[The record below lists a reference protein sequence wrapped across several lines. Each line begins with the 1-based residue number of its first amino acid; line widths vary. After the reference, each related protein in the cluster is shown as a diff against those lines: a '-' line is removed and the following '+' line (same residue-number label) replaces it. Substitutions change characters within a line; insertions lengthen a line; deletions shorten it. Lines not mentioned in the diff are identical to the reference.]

1 MCLPIAGRSADPQAG
16 GIMTEAAT
24 GIFRTVRRI
33 ASLLFFAVL
42 AVSCGGGDDTA
53 APAHPPSISNL
64 RYSPASAAPVPGG
77 TVTISGTF
85 DFSDVGGDISSVR
98 ITSSGGA
105 EVTTPTPQL
114 SGIAS
119 GTAVGQ
125 VAVSVDQ
132 PGKYTFELWVTDST
146 GLSSNK
152 LIGTFEVTAAPTDHP
167 PGITNL
173 KYSPASAY
181 QTASG
186 TVLVAGSV
194 DFADTGGDMVRLDV
208 ATSWGAAESFSTLE
222 FKGVTSGTARFYIGV
237 PTSQIGLQTFDVSVV
252 DGQGKVSNRLAG
264 AFDVYPVSPDAHIPA
279 ITNLSYA
286 PVSTVQARDGTQAV
300 AWRFDFR
307 DSQGD
312 IARIQITGAGGV
324 NASIETPYLSGLV
337 AGDTNG
343 TFTISTTQAG
353 KYPFEIWAVDGT
365 GNLSNR
371 LSGTF
376 EVLPPDSWMRLAV
389 RPPSTLN
396 GIAWNGR
403 YVAVGAS
410 GTVMASTDLTTW
422 SAQSIGAEFA
432 LASVAASPARFVAVG
447 SAAGSA
453 VVTTS
458 TDGGVWSVAHRL
470 ASPSKLTKVLWA
482 GTQFV
487 AVGCE
492 SLSDAKQYAL
502 FLTSPDGLAWTQRST
517 GFFELDP
524 FPPGSCGMKS
534 VAWSGS
540 VFVASGIDASWS
552 PAFWRSTDATSWA
565 KEGDLPSEA
574 VWTGHYDV
582 AWGSG
587 RFVAV
592 GPDGS
597 NGDAPTFTSID
608 GITWRQDTVADNLPP
623 MDAVTSGPGS
633 FVAVGPTHRQ
643 TSPDG
648 LNWAPYPMPDCGNAV
663 VSDGTRFVSVGA
675 YICRSQ

>member
-1 MCLPIAGRSADPQAG
+1 
-16 GIMTEAAT
+16 MTEAST
-24 GIFRTVRRI
+24 GIFRTVRWL

-42 AVSCGGGDDTA
+42 AVSCGGGDEPA

-85 DFSDVGGDISSVR
+85 DFSDAGGDISSVR
-98 ITSSGGA
+98 ITSSGGVD
-105 EVTTPTPQL
+105 VTTPTPQL

-125 VAVSVDQ
+125 VAVSVDK
-132 PGKYTFELWVTDST
+132 PGKYTFEISVTDGT
-146 GLSSNK
+146 GLSSNR

-173 KYSPASAY
+173 KFSPASAY

-186 TVLVAGSV
+186 TVPVAGSV

-208 ATSWGAAESFSTLE
+208 ATSWGGAESFSTLE
-222 FKGVTSGTARFYIGV
+222 FKGVTSGSARFNLAV
-237 PTSQIGLQTFDVSVV
+237 PTSQTGPQTFEVSVV
-252 DGQGKVSNRLAG
+252 DSQGKVSNRLAG
-264 AFDVYPVSPDAHIPA
+264 TFTVYPVSPDAHVPA

-286 PVSTVQARDGTQAV
+286 PVSAPQAQDGTQVV

-307 DSQGD
+307 DSLGD
-312 IARIQITGAGGV
+312 IARIQITGTGGV
-324 NASIETPYLSGLV
+324 NASIETPYLTGLA

-343 TFTISTTQAG
+343 TFTISTAQAG
-353 KYPFEIWAVDGT
+353 KYPFEIWTVDSKGSV
-365 GNLSNR
+365 SNR

-376 EVLPPDSWMRLAV
+376 EVLPPDSWTRLDV

-410 GTVMASTDLTTW
+410 GTVMASTDLTNW
-422 SAQSIGAEFA
+422 SVQSIGAEFA
-432 LASVAASPARFVAVG
+432 LASVAASPQRFVAVG
-447 SAAGSA
+447 GAAGSA

-458 TDGGVWSVAHRL
+458 TDGGSWSVAYR
-470 ASPSKLTKVLWA
+470 ATVPSTLTKVIWA
-482 GTQFV
+482 GSQFV

-492 SLSDAKQYAL
+492 SGADAKQYIL
-502 FLTSPDGLAWTQRST
+502 FLTSPDGLAWTPQST
-517 GFFELDP
+517 GSFEMDG
-524 FPPGSCGMKS
+524 FPPGACGMKS
-534 VAWSGS
+534 VAWSGI
-540 VFVASGIDASWS
+540 VFVASGIDPSWG
-552 PAFWRSTDATSWA
+552 PTLWRSTDAVTWT
-565 KEGDLPSEA
+565 KEGDLTNEA
-574 VWTGHYDV
+574 VWTGLYDV
-582 AWGSG
+582 AWGNG

-592 GPDGS
+592 GPGGS
-597 NGDAPTFTSID
+597 NGDAPAFTSID
-608 GITWRQDTVADNLPP
+608 GITWRQDTVAENLPP
-623 MDAVTSGPGS
+623 MNAVTAGPGS
-633 FVAVGPTHRQ
+633 FVAVGPTHRE

-648 LNWAPYPMPDCGNAV
+648 LNWTPYPMPYCGNAV
-663 VSDGTRFVSVGA
+663 VSDGTRFVSVGG